1 MSIHEFWSALGWPII
16 FTGASF
22 AAYYVYIKPTLA
34 KISATMGK
42 PETVA
47 ASAGAAKVSALV
59 ENWKTLALSGLG
71 SAVLVAKTV
80 VDTLDA
86 DMLAELKTLPW
97 ASAFTDA
104 TANKILLAITFL
116 IPLTHVAGKLKAA
129 VTPPKV

>member
-1 MSIHEFWSALGWPII
+1 MSIHEFWSVLGWPII
-16 FTGASF
+16 FTAASF

-34 KISATMGK
+34 KIATTMGK

-47 ASAGAAKVSALV
+47 ASSGAAKISALA

-71 SAVLVAKTV
+71 SLVLIIKTV
-80 VDTLDA
+80 LDTLDA

-116 IPLTHVAGKLKAA
+116 IPLTHLSGKLKAA
-129 VTPPKV
+129 ATPPKA